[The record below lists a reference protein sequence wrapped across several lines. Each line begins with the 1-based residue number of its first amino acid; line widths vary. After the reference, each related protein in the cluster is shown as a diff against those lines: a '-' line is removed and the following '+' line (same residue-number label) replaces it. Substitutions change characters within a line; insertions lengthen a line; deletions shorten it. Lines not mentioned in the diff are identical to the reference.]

1 MQEQLASLADE
12 MEHMDTVSWSAVA
25 RFVHCQVV
33 QHARDCLQK
42 ALSGLVTCRYFY
54 EMTENLSKLVED
66 TRTRDADSIPLVVT
80 FVRRLLLI
88 IARPARLLECL
99 EFDPSE
105 FYQMLEVAESHVRH
119 RTNSVN
125 VPGSQIISADVPL
138 YIISKLGLSKTVLDG
153 SQLDSKND

>member
-105 FYQMLEVAESHVRH
+105 FYQMLEVAESHDHNLIQRMIKKEANEISFNFQRYYR
-119 RTNSVN
+119 RTLSIPGVTVNSVTCL
-125 VPGSQIISADVPL
+125 A
-138 YIISKLGLSKTVLDG
+138 KLI
-153 SQLDSKND
+153 

>member
-1 MQEQLASLADE
+1 MCSFQCNFVFQASAHMQEQLASLADE

-66 TRTRDADSIPLVVT
+66 VSNYSLIPFIFKYLYYPVVVIQDLYLMSFRSCLYLT
-80 FVRRLLLI
+80 
-88 IARPARLLECL
+88 PCL
-99 EFDPSE
+99 ERFLPSLA
-105 FYQMLEVAESHVRH
+105 FRL
-119 RTNSVN
+119 
-125 VPGSQIISADVPL
+125 
-138 YIISKLGLSKTVLDG
+138 
-153 SQLDSKND
+153 